1 MSLAE
6 EDFFF
11 QNLAFEGSRGR
22 LGMLT
27 DIIDAPVVRSCNNK
41 KAMIQNYILL
51 TLLNQALFFTGF
63 WTTPTNG
70 FGGFLSLEKNP

>member
-1 MSLAE
+1 MGS
-6 EDFFF
+6 DFRFIF
-11 QNLAFEGSRGR
+11 TLRRCQKR
-22 LGMLT
+22 L
-27 DIIDAPVVRSCNNK
+27 IINNK